1 MSSSEVVKD
10 SFVLGG
16 IVSPN
21 GGSVTSA
28 LRFSLAVAN
37 RHGLITGAT
46 GTGKTVT
53 MQLLAESF
61 SNAGVPVIV
70 PDIKG
75 DLSGIAVS
83 GVASEKISKRLADID
98 NSAFNGRGVPTML
111 WRIGSGQ
118 EVPLRSTVLEFGP
131 LLLGRILDLNETQ
144 CSVLTILFRAA
155 DRSGL
160 PLLDDKDL
168 SAVLRW
174 AQNEGKNLEKE
185 FGSFPVQ
192 SLAAIQRKLLTFTQA
207 SGDYKVFGE
216 PALLISDLIQR
227 APDGR
232 GVVNVVKA
240 TESVTRPQSYA
251 AFLLWMLSEIFEE
264 LPEVGNL
271 PIPRLVFFFDEA
283 HLLFSDASSTLVD
296 TIETVVRLIRS
307 KGVGIYFV
315 SQRPSDIP
323 DSILAQL
330 GHRVQHALR
339 GYTPKEQKMIRSA
352 IESIRGAEEIQ
363 GVQLVQS
370 LGVGEAIVSLLDEEG
385 VPSPAQKVLI
395 KPPLSRIGPLT
406 ELERSDIVKSS
417 PLTARYMKEVDRN
430 SAYEILAAKH
440 NVSLAK
446 DDDSV
451 PKPAEE
457 SRSKIKDILS
467 DSFESALKN
476 VFRSVVRSISSEIGR
491 AITRGIFGTISRQG
505 R

>member
-1 MSSSEVVKD
+1 
-10 SFVLGG
+10 
-16 IVSPN
+16 
-21 GGSVTSA
+21 
-28 LRFSLAVAN
+28 
-37 RHGLITGAT
+37 
-46 GTGKTVT
+46 
-53 MQLLAESF
+53 
-61 SNAGVPVIV
+61 
-70 PDIKG
+70 
-75 DLSGIAVS
+75 
-83 GVASEKISKRLADID
+83 
-98 NSAFNGRGVPTML
+98 
-111 WRIGSGQ
+111 
-118 EVPLRSTVLEFGP
+118 
-131 LLLGRILDLNETQ
+131 
-144 CSVLTILFRAA
+144 
-155 DRSGL
+155 
-160 PLLDDKDL
+160 
-168 SAVLRW
+168 
-174 AQNEGKNLEKE
+174 
-185 FGSFPVQ
+185 
-192 SLAAIQRKLLTFTQA
+192 
-207 SGDYKVFGE
+207 
-216 PALLISDLIQR
+216 
-227 APDGR
+227 
-232 GVVNVVKA
+232 
-240 TESVTRPQSYA
+240 
-251 AFLLWMLSEIFEE
+251 MLSEIFEE